1 MQGSGLPEAQTRHAD
16 PREVTGR
23 VLRRGDAGRILVTDP
38 MTASGQMADTNE
50 IRILV
55 AVQELTSSV
64 REQTMFTRRVR
75 PCCTTV
81 GVWHSPGT

>member
-23 VLRRGDAGRILVTDP
+23 VIRRGDAGRIMATDH

-50 IRILV
+50 IRIPV
-55 AVQELTSSV
+55 TVQELISTL
-64 REQTMFTRRVR
+64 REHTLFTRRVR
-75 PCCTTV
+75 LCCTTV
-81 GVWHSPGT
+81 DVRHSPWT